1 MQVII
6 FLNFEIFNVKSGRT
20 NEPTDLKHLTMTFI
34 YQNWKLWL
42 TEKSIRTKK
51 KKKKVEKCSTHSRTW
66 NSFSV
71 SVLLSVLK
79 CLLNRKLLILY
90 FQLCKDIW
98 QLPTR
103 FFFLFLS
110 TYCYSHCK
118 AQPVVLEHHVQI
130 VKRPQQPFGDGIKV
144 VNPFATPADYTT
156 NYTM

>member
-1 MQVII
+1 MTYILSELKTSVNGKIDSNQTRKKGMLNTFPHME
-6 FLNFEIFNVKSGRT
+6 FLFSFCFNCCLCVFW
-20 NEPTDLKHLTMTFI
+20 NV
-34 YQNWKLWL
+34 NWIENK
-42 TEKSIRTKK
+42 
-51 KKKKVEKCSTHSRTW
+51 
-66 NSFSV
+66 
-71 SVLLSVLK
+71 
-79 CLLNRKLLILY
+79 LILC

-103 FFFLFLS
+103 FSFLFLS

-118 AQPVVLEHHVQI
+118 AQLGVLEHRAQI